1 MLRKLNTEAGI
12 TIIIV
17 THDPNI
23 ARHAQRQ
30 IHIHDGL
37 IVDGTEH

>member
-1 MLRKLNTEAGI
+1 MELILRLNEERSP

-23 ARHAQRQ
+23 ATQTHQVIRLR
-30 IHIHDGL
+30 DGL
-37 IVDGTEH
+37 LEVQP